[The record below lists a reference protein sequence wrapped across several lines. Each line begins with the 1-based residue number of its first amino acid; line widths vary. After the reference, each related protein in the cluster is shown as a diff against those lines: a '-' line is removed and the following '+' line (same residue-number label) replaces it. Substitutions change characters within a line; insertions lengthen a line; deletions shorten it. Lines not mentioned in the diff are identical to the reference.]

1 MTPPLQQLEP
11 PRQPNGDRAHP
22 VMPSQLPVF
31 ESPSPS
37 RTGQVQAERSLS
49 FDVRADVRAKLPIPA
64 TAAPS
69 LPPQTLLPLLAPSG
83 PAPASPASAA
93 GPSSSPDR
101 PSAASP
107 AVVLLTAGIP
117 EGTPTPTLPKLKPA
131 SFTSH
136 RNAANPGLALG
147 LLQEMQGIVSR
158 WHTELHQIVRQ
169 IHDLYAAGPIVDG
182 WLESYAQD
190 DLPAP
195 DLRHADVE
203 CLAHFVEK
211 NWGMAEER
219 ALSPTSVNAPTGSSA
234 AGYRL
239 CGLKEDGQL
248 WFRHC
253 PAAQVPAVSVA
264 IARHQQL
271 RQLLARKQHLETQ
284 LGQISERLIHLHSE
298 IQL

>member
-1 MTPPLQQLEP
+1 MTPPLQQLESL
-11 PRQPNGDRAHP
+11 RQSNGDRAHT
-22 VMPSQLPVF
+22 VMPSQLPVV
-31 ESPSPS
+31 ESPS
-37 RTGQVQAERSLS
+37 TGQTRQVQAERSLS
-49 FDVRADVRAKLPIPA
+49 FDVRTKLSATTPA
-64 TAAPS
+64 SSLS
-69 LPPQTLLPLLAPSG
+69 LPPQTLLPLLASSSSTPS
-83 PAPASPASAA
+83 ASVHSAA
-93 GPSSSPDR
+93 PSSAPDGS
-101 PSAASP
+101 SAAPP
-107 AVVLLTAGIP
+107 AVVLLAEEIP
-117 EGTPTPTLPKLKPA
+117 EGIPTPILPKLKST

-147 LLQEMQGIVSR
+147 LLQEMQSIVSR
-158 WHTELHQIVRQ
+158 WHAELHHIIRQ

-182 WLESYAQD
+182 WLESYTED
-190 DLPAP
+190 TRSAP

-211 NWGMAEER
+211 NWVMLEDR
-219 ALSPTSVNAPTGSSA
+219 ASSAPPLQASAGSSA

-253 PAAQVPAVSVA
+253 PPAQVPAVSVA

-284 LGQISERLIHLHSE
+284 LGQISQRLIHLHSE